1 MRKLSNVEM
10 EWLQK
15 TFRIREE
22 AIELYS
28 YLKYYYKCLGMD
40 RYELFNDIVKLSIKK
55 GTDRVKL
62 RELEGIRKVKG
73 FTITQSVLLE
83 FEELIKNN
91 RNTKGE
97 TVEKAIAIFAKEKL
111 KHKEFKKVNKYI
123 YKT

>member
-1 MRKLSNVEM
+1 MRRLSEVEI

-22 AIELYS
+22 AIELYT

-40 RYELFNDIVKLSIKK
+40 RYELFNDIAKLSVKK
-55 GTDRVKL
+55 GTDKVKL
-62 RELEGIRKVKG
+62 KELKGTRRVKG
-73 FTITQSVLLE
+73 FTITKDTFPE

-91 RNTKGE
+91 RNRKGE
-97 TVEKAIAIFAKEKL
+97 TVEKAIAIFAKDKL

-123 YKT
+123 L